1 MWYYFWGS
9 SRVNSASDDKTTVIS
24 VIGLKGTLYSPIQLE
39 NADCEFVSDAPE
51 VATVDVGGVVSAV
64 STGTATVTVSYGGV
78 SDEIE
83 IAVE

>member
-1 MWYYFWGS
+1 M
-9 SRVNSASDDKTTVIS
+9 
-24 VIGLKGTLYSPIQLE
+24 
-39 NADCEFVSDAPE
+39 SDAPE